1 MDKPEPKYKI
11 EQIVVIRTIK
21 NQLPF
26 RIKDIMWNDDWFY
39 QYNKNNWFSEGMLRE
54 LTPVEKGGIIK

>member
-11 EQIVVIRTIK
+11 EQIVVLRTIK

-39 QYNKNNWFSEGMLRE
+39 QYNKNNWFSESMLRE
-54 LTPVEKGGIIK
+54 LTPVEKGEI